1 MFYTLKMMFSRRL
14 IFSKK
19 AKASTPNNP
28 LLKHKITL
36 LIIVQIK
43 YKVLLANGIWELVE
57 RLMY

>member
-1 MFYTLKMMFSRRL
+1 MFSRRL

-28 LLKHKITL
+28 SLKHKITL